1 MSFFAIFKKNFI
13 SKGGPE
19 DAPIPK
25 SLEGEIGY
33 KFKNKALL
41 REALTH
47 PSIDHRIS
55 NERHNQRLEFLGD
68 SVLGCIIAKWLF
80 LKYPDVTEG
89 DLSRKKSLL
98 AHGKHLAELG
108 KHISLHQYLMVGKS
122 EKMSSGNFRPSV
134 LEDAFEALIGAI
146 YLDSDYRS
154 VERIVLQWEETFCK
168 TIENQSM
175 GFNPK
180 GQLQEFLQSLP
191 DNPPISYRMI
201 KQHGP
206 DHRKKFEVEV
216 LIASKKISTGKGNSK
231 KKAEE
236 VAAQSALLLLQQAKK

>member
-1 MSFFAIFKKNFI
+1 MP
-13 SKGGPE
+13 KG
-19 DAPIPK
+19 
-25 SLEGEIGY
+25 LEEVIGY
-33 KFKNKALL
+33 EFKNKALL

-47 PSIDHRIS
+47 PSIDHRVT

-80 LKYPDVTEG
+80 LTFPDVTEG

-146 YLDSDYRS
+146 YLDSNYQS
-154 VERIVLQWEETFCK
+154 VERIVLQWEDTFCK
-168 TIENQSM
+168 TIDNESM
-175 GFNPK
+175 SFNPK
-180 GQLQEFLQSLP
+180 GQLQEYLQSLP
-191 DNPPISYRMI
+191 DNPPISYRMV

-206 DHRKKFEVEV
+206 DHRKQFEVEV
-216 LIASKKISTGKGNSK
+216 LVASKKISTGRGNSK

-236 VAAQSALLLLQQAKK
+236 VAAQSALLLLQQTKK

>member
-13 SKGGPE
+13 GQLGTE
-19 DAPIPK
+19 GAPIPK
-25 SLEGEIGY
+25 GVEREIGY

-47 PSIDHRIS
+47 PSLDCRIS

-80 LKYPDVTEG
+80 LKFPDVAEG

-122 EKMSSGNFRPSV
+122 EKMKHAGYVCF
-134 LEDAFEALIGAI
+134 
-146 YLDSDYRS
+146 
-154 VERIVLQWEETFCK
+154 
-168 TIENQSM
+168 
-175 GFNPK
+175 
-180 GQLQEFLQSLP
+180 FLG
-191 DNPPISYRMI
+191 R
-201 KQHGP
+201 
-206 DHRKKFEVEV
+206 
-216 LIASKKISTGKGNSK
+216 GK
-231 KKAEE
+231 
-236 VAAQSALLLLQQAKK
+236 LWL